1 MKNQIITIGIAIMM
15 AAGFSSCKKEDLGT
29 ITTTKTTTAVSQGKY
44 SVSKFEVNG
53 ADHANFYTGYTID
66 MMKGGMLVATGNGQK
81 VVGSWHKNPLEA
93 KVGHLTINFGS
104 VDPFNLLNADW
115 EVVQED
121 NKMIE
126 LKGSRGDDGTSVLVL
141 TKM

>member
-1 MKNQIITIGIAIMM
+1 MM

-29 ITTTKTTTAVSQGKY
+29 ITTTKTTSAVSQGRY
-44 SVSKFEVNG
+44 TVSKMEVNG
-53 ADHANFYTGYTID
+53 VDHSNLYTGYTLD

-81 VVGSWHKNPLEA
+81 VVGSWSRDVLES
-93 KVGHLTINFGS
+93 KLVNHLVINFGS
-104 VDPFNLLNADW
+104 VDPFNLLNAKW
-115 EVVQED
+115 EVASE
-121 NKMIE
+121 NNTMIE